1 MPEDWSSKKHDR
13 ALLKYAAKNG
23 LKSFG
28 GPDVVFEETGKD
40 AFPSIELNEF
50 KEFLEKEAPELIQT
64 YPQQGE
70 EAAADE
76 DQICSKTLSTLE
88 LLLFNRIQQIC
99 LIYKDFQQQSKILMK
114 RPKTIV
120 TPDGITT
127 ITAVQHN

>member
-28 GPDVVFEETGKD
+28 SSDIMFEETGKD
-40 AFPSIELNEF
+40 AFPSGEINEL

-64 YPQQGE
+64 YPEQGE
-70 EAAADE
+70 VADE
-76 DQICSKTLSTLE
+76 DQICSKTQSTLE

-99 LIYKDFQQQSKILMK
+99 LIYKDF
-114 RPKTIV
+114 
-120 TPDGITT
+120 
-127 ITAVQHN
+127 